1 MKFRLRLQIFVVAV
15 VIVVIASFV
24 KSCNSEP
31 TQRQLFNKLSM
42 MRADMVGIMETGG
55 RVISYDNNS
64 KTTFARVYLLLMVDG
79 GRQSR
84 ELSDKY
90 KDFLLSRGWV
100 LAGHSMDGLRLCKQ
114 GASTSLLV
122 SQDEQRIAVG
132 M

>member
-1 MKFRLRLQIFVVAV
+1 
-15 VIVVIASFV
+15 
-24 KSCNSEP
+24 
-31 TQRQLFNKLSM
+31 M

-132 M
+132 MTFDAASISICKRNVQ